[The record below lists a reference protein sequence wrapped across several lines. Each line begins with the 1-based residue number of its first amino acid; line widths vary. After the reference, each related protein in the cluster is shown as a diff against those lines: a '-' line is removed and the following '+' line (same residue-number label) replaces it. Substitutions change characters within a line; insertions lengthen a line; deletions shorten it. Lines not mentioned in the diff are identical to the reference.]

1 MIAII
6 GTTSDDILY
15 FRAKMNN
22 PKEVTLTGG
31 FKVYQGDIFREDCIV
46 AATGPSL
53 INAGILMTLI
63 IEKFDPYFVFNV
75 GSVYSFSDELRQV
88 IFSSPTVISIATLI
102 SPTTKRPSMAKSQEG
117 THSSSLITRSM
128 TKPRRALTS

>member
-6 GTTSDDILY
+6 GTTADDILY

-63 IEKFDPYFVFNV
+63 IDKFDP
-75 GSVYSFSDELRQV
+75 
-88 IFSSPTVISIATLI
+88 
-102 SPTTKRPSMAKSQEG
+102 
-117 THSSSLITRSM
+117 
-128 TKPRRALTS
+128 